1 MVKVIINKERNKMKL
16 HKPFINKFSDL
27 SFEFNRADDLYEAMR
42 TIHRLVASR
51 DFSNQ
56 RKLDADV
63 LGSALIDVAESF
75 GKLDG
80 RGTSHDFRGYKK

>member
-1 MVKVIINKERNKMKL
+1 MKL
-16 HKPFINKFSDL
+16 HKSFINKFSEL
-27 SFEFNRADDLYEAMR
+27 TFEYQRAEDLYEAMR

-56 RKLDADV
+56 RRLDADV

>member
-1 MVKVIINKERNKMKL
+1 MIKERKQMKL
-16 HKPFINKFSDL
+16 HKSFINKFSEL
-27 SFEFNRADDLYEAMR
+27 TFEYQRAEDLYEAMR

-56 RKLDADV
+56 RRLDADV
-63 LGSALIDVAESF
+63 LGSALIDVAEAF

>member
-1 MVKVIINKERNKMKL
+1 MKL
-16 HKPFINKFSDL
+16 HKSFINKFSEL
-27 SFEFNRADDLYEAMR
+27 TFEYQRAEDLYEAMR

-56 RKLDADV
+56 RRLDADV
-63 LGSALIDVAESF
+63 LGSALIDVAEAF

>member
-1 MVKVIINKERNKMKL
+1 MTNL
-16 HKPFINKFSDL
+16 YKPFEDKL
-27 SFEFNRADDLYEAMR
+27 SSISFKHDRAEDLYEAMR

-51 DFSNQ
+51 DFNNQ

>member
-1 MVKVIINKERNKMKL
+1 MKL
-16 HKPFINKFSDL
+16 YKSFINKFSDL
-27 SFEFNRADDLYEAMR
+27 SFESNRAEDLYDAMR
-42 TIHRLVASR
+42 IIHRLVASR
-51 DFSNQ
+51 DFDNQ
-56 RKLDADV
+56 RKLDADI